1 MEVNTAIKK
10 KIMFS
15 KGDDFYFLSYN
26 ILLILYGL
34 SCICGKRMFKD
45 YRKLAFMIDFVSNRS
60 LTNIVKNNEVILNP
74 IDRELF
80 TRAYANGLLRL
91 NQIIRL
97 LFTLEKQGLIT
108 LEREPGKDTVNICL
122 NSAAVN
128 NSFFDKQ
135 LFKLE
140 LDNLSM
146 LSGAI
151 QRTSSLTLGT
161 LLTKLFDN
169 HGITTWAKY

>member
-1 MEVNTAIKK
+1 MEINPTIKK

-15 KGDDFYFLSYN
+15 KGDDFYFLTYN

-34 SCICGKRMFKD
+34 DCICGKRTFKD
-45 YRKLAFMIDFVSNRS
+45 YRKLAFMIDFVSNRN
-60 LTNIVKNNEVILNP
+60 LANTIKNKGVIVNP

-97 LFTLEKQGLIT
+97 LFTLENQGLIK
-108 LEREPGKDTVNICL
+108 LEREQGKDVVNICL
-122 NSAAVN
+122 TDLALKNT
-128 NSFFDKQ
+128 FFDKE

-140 LDNLSM
+140 LNNLNL
-146 LSGAI
+146 LSTTI
-151 QRTSSLTLGT
+151 QRSSSLTLDT
-161 LLTKLFDN
+161 LLTKLFEN
-169 HGITTWAKY
+169 HGIKTWAK

>member
-1 MEVNTAIKK
+1 
-10 KIMFS
+10 MFS

-34 SCICGKRMFKD
+34 DCVCGRRVFKD
-45 YRKLAFMIDFVSNRS
+45 YRKLAFMIDFISNRS
-60 LTNIVKNNEVILNP
+60 LAITVTHTQLLINP
-74 IDRELF
+74 VDRELF

-97 LFTLEKQGLIT
+97 LFTLESQGLIE
-108 LEREPGKDTVNICL
+108 LQREDGKDIVNVCL
-122 NSAAVN
+122 KSEAKSNP
-128 NSFFDKQ
+128 FFDKE

-140 LDNLSM
+140 LTNLDI
-146 LSGAI
+146 LSKSI
-151 QRTSSLTLGT
+151 QRTSSLNLET

-169 HGITTWAKY
+169 HGIKTWAKY